1 MLFLEMIPQHS
12 SLSNNYQTGYFRG
25 KVKGQLPVIYSFF
38 LTDKL
43 SNVILGS
50 SGLNE
55 LDKADEKFRNRR
67 RELMEKAKSLEEAA
81 AAAKAKAA
89 ASSAASNT
97 ASIAS
102 TTLASVSERD
112 KTKNNED
119 ETAI

>member
-1 MLFLEMIPQHS
+1 MRNFEIE
-12 SLSNNYQTGYFRG
+12 G
-25 KVKGQLPVIYSFF
+25 
-38 LTDKL
+38 
-43 SNVILGS
+43 GS
-50 SGLNE
+50 W
-55 LDKADEKFRNRR
+55 
-67 RELMEKAKSLEEAA
+67 MEKAKSLEEAA
-81 AAAKAKAA
+81 AAAKAKA

>member
-1 MLFLEMIPQHS
+1 MECRFYQVCKKS
-12 SLSNNYQTGYFRG
+12 STIIYF
-25 KVKGQLPVIYSFF
+25 FA
-38 LTDKL
+38 DKL

-81 AAAKAKAA
+81 AKAKAA
-89 ASSAASNT
+89 SSMTT
-97 ASIAS
+97 AIAS
-102 TTLASVSERD
+102 TASVASTLASVSERD

>member
-1 MLFLEMIPQHS
+1 MSRELRLNNLFNLVHKDI
-12 SLSNNYQTGYFRG
+12 LKLTDLY
-25 KVKGQLPVIYSFF
+25 LLFF
-38 LTDKL
+38 FTDKL

>member
-1 MLFLEMIPQHS
+1 MIYTTSQFFTKICK
-12 SLSNNYQTGYFRG
+12 NDQTSYFRER
-25 KVKGQLPVIYSFF
+25 VKGQLPIIYSFF
-38 LTDKL
+38 FTDKL

-89 ASSAASNT
+89 SSAPSNT

-102 TTLASVSERD
+102 TTFASVSERD

>member
-1 MLFLEMIPQHS
+1 
-12 SLSNNYQTGYFRG
+12 
-25 KVKGQLPVIYSFF
+25 
-38 LTDKL
+38 
-43 SNVILGS
+43 
-50 SGLNE
+50 
-55 LDKADEKFRNRR
+55 
-67 RELMEKAKSLEEAA
+67 MEKAKSLEEAVA
-81 AAAKAKAA
+81 ALKAKA

>member
-1 MLFLEMIPQHS
+1 MLFLEMIPHHS
-12 SLSNNYQTGYFRG
+12 SLSNNYQTGYFRE
-25 KVKGQLPVIYSFF
+25 KVKGQLPIIYSFF
-38 LTDKL
+38 TDKL